1 MSGWVDRLQRTGL
14 DACAS
19 VALLGIDALALAG
32 AARMWLARPRPQT
45 AAAGEL
51 CPA

>member
-1 MSGWVDRLQRTGL
+1 MSGWVTRLQRAGL

-19 VALLGIDALALAG
+19 VALIGAESLALAG
-32 AARMWLARPRPQT
+32 AARMWLARPRPQP
-45 AAAGEL
+45 AEF

>member
-1 MSGWVDRLQRTGL
+1 MSGWVARLQRVGL

-19 VALLGIDALALAG
+19 VVLIGAESLALAG
-32 AARMWLARPRPQT
+32 AARMWLARPRSATP
-45 AAAGEL
+45 EL

>member
-1 MSGWVDRLQRTGL
+1 MSGWVARLQRAGL

-19 VALLGIDALALAG
+19 VVLIGAESLALAG
-32 AARMWLARPRPQT
+32 AARMWLARPRPQQT
-45 AAAGEL
+45 EL